1 MHFLAFQVPKDVEK
15 FETMGKKGHMILL
28 DGINSGS
35 AKVIVKLPYSE
46 YKEVKVVEVDIT
58 VLANLLI
65 DPIDV
70 NILVGDTTTF
80 KVLQLKQGKLHEIT
94 LGAQYYLE
102 IAEKKYAKLDGGLAT
117 GLALG
122 TTEVILRDRNVI
134 ENTVKTPMPK
144 ARLTVSEVEKI
155 TLNLLPHYNW
165 VTVEQEKHEIA
176 IDLYTKNDERITLGS
191 KYKME
196 SSSDVSL
203 FSEITRTVNGS
214 RIFGEAVK
222 AGTNQVTGS
231 FSNVRFIALFIA
243 LSSSRF
249 VLFLAR
255 GQC

>member
-1 MHFLAFQVPKDVEK
+1 
-15 FETMGKKGHMILL
+15 MILL

-35 AKVIVKLPYSE
+35 AKVIVKLPYPE
-46 YKEVKVVEVDIT
+46 YKTVPEVEVDIT

-65 DPIDV
+65 DPINV

-94 LGAQYYLE
+94 LGEQYYLE
-102 IAEKKYAKLDGGLAT
+102 IADKKYAKLDIGLAT

-165 VTVEQEKHEIA
+165 VTVENENHQIA

-191 KYKME
+191 KYKMD
-196 SSSDVSL
+196 SSFDVAL
-203 FSEITRTVNGS
+203 FKEATRTLNGS
-214 RIFGEAVK
+214 RIFGEAAK

-231 FSNVRFIALFIA
+231 FSNVSLHD
-243 LSSSRF
+243 
-249 VLFLAR
+249 
-255 GQC
+255 